1 MGSAYGGEWKPKKP
15 DDERIIGK
23 TGEIKN
29 TKEKTKFW
37 FFFFRKKMGSR
48 NPVDSQNHRKEEKTF
63 LQENGVD
70 LMIRVH
76 DTGIGMA
83 ITDQLVQ
90 LMGGE
95 IVVESLKDK
104 GSDFTVFFQLPLA
117 EEGSVEEKT
126 TTENREQNADN
137 AFLGRRILLGGGL
150 FRRYWMA
157 SGECD
162 TGVLL

>member
-1 MGSAYGGEWKPKKP
+1 
-15 DDERIIGK
+15 
-23 TGEIKN
+23 
-29 TKEKTKFW
+29 
-37 FFFFRKKMGSR
+37 MGSR

-104 GSDFTVFFQLPLA
+104 GSDFTVFLQLPLA
-117 EEGSVEEKT
+117 EEGSI
-126 TTENREQNADN
+126 EQNADN
-137 AFLGRRILLGGGL
+137 AFRGRRILLGGGL

-157 SGECD
+157 SGGCD

>member
-1 MGSAYGGEWKPKKP
+1 
-15 DDERIIGK
+15 
-23 TGEIKN
+23 
-29 TKEKTKFW
+29 
-37 FFFFRKKMGSR
+37 MGSR

-117 EEGSVEEKT
+117 EEGSIEEKT
-126 TTENREQNADN
+126 FR
-137 AFLGRRILLGGGL
+137 GRRILLGGGL

-157 SGECD
+157 SGGCD

>member
-1 MGSAYGGEWKPKKP
+1 
-15 DDERIIGK
+15 
-23 TGEIKN
+23 
-29 TKEKTKFW
+29 
-37 FFFFRKKMGSR
+37 MGSR

-117 EEGSVEEKT
+117 EEGSIEEKT

-137 AFLGRRILLGGGL
+137 VTPGYYYDAVKLQQMVATPDMVHKTLAEDHNLMDAEQI
-150 FRRYWMA
+150 M
-157 SGECD
+157 D
-162 TGVLL
+162 TGNDMDTAVAEVGSC

>member
-1 MGSAYGGEWKPKKP
+1 MKKESVKQCNCLQSEKIPKKKQNSGSFFSEKDGEP
-15 DDERIIGK
+15 ESGGQSEPQER
-23 TGEIKN
+23 
-29 TKEKTKFW
+29 
-37 FFFFRKKMGSR
+37 RK
-48 NPVDSQNHRKEEKTF
+48 DF

>member
-1 MGSAYGGEWKPKKP
+1 
-15 DDERIIGK
+15 
-23 TGEIKN
+23 
-29 TKEKTKFW
+29 
-37 FFFFRKKMGSR
+37 MGSR
-48 NPVDSQNHRKEEKTF
+48 NSVDSQNHRKEEKTF

-117 EEGSVEEKT
+117 EEGSIEEKT
-126 TTENREQNADN
+126 TKEKREQNEDN
-137 AFLGRRILLGGGL
+137 AFRGRRILRPRRSISTVLDG
-150 FRRYWMA
+150 FRWM
-157 SGECD
+157 
-162 TGVLL
+162 

>member
-1 MGSAYGGEWKPKKP
+1 M
-15 DDERIIGK
+15 
-23 TGEIKN
+23 
-29 TKEKTKFW
+29 
-37 FFFFRKKMGSR
+37 
-48 NPVDSQNHRKEEKTF
+48 DSQNHRKEEKTF

-83 ITDQLVQ
+83 ITDQL
-90 LMGGE
+90 
-95 IVVESLKDK
+95 
-104 GSDFTVFFQLPLA
+104 PLA
-117 EEGSVEEKT
+117 EEGSIEEKT

-137 AFLGRRILLGGGL
+137 AFRGRRILLGGGL

-157 SGECD
+157 SGGCD

>member
-1 MGSAYGGEWKPKKP
+1 M
-15 DDERIIGK
+15 
-23 TGEIKN
+23 
-29 TKEKTKFW
+29 
-37 FFFFRKKMGSR
+37 
-48 NPVDSQNHRKEEKTF
+48 DSQNHRKEEKTF

-83 ITDQLVQ
+83 ITDQ
-90 LMGGE
+90 MA
-95 IVVESLKDK
+95 
-104 GSDFTVFFQLPLA
+104 LA
-117 EEGSVEEKT
+117 EEGSIEEKT

-137 AFLGRRILLGGGL
+137 AFRGRRILLGGGL

-157 SGECD
+157 SGGCD

>member
-1 MGSAYGGEWKPKKP
+1 
-15 DDERIIGK
+15 
-23 TGEIKN
+23 
-29 TKEKTKFW
+29 
-37 FFFFRKKMGSR
+37 MGSR

-63 LQENGVD
+63 LQENGVN

-95 IVVESLKDK
+95 TVVESLKDK
-104 GSDFTVFFQLPLA
+104 GSDFTVFLQLPLA
-117 EEGSVEEKT
+117 EEGRIEEKT

-137 AFLGRRILLGGGL
+137 AFRGRRILLGGGL

-157 SGECD
+157 SGGCD

>member
-1 MGSAYGGEWKPKKP
+1 
-15 DDERIIGK
+15 
-23 TGEIKN
+23 
-29 TKEKTKFW
+29 
-37 FFFFRKKMGSR
+37 MGSR
-48 NPVDSQNHRKEEKTF
+48 NSVDSQNHRKEEKTF

-104 GSDFTVFFQLPLA
+104 GSEFTVFLQLPLA
-117 EEGSVEEKT
+117 EEGSIEEKT

-137 AFLGRRILLGGGL
+137 AFRGRRILLGGGL

-157 SGECD
+157 SGGCD

>member
-1 MGSAYGGEWKPKKP
+1 M
-15 DDERIIGK
+15 
-23 TGEIKN
+23 
-29 TKEKTKFW
+29 
-37 FFFFRKKMGSR
+37 
-48 NPVDSQNHRKEEKTF
+48 DSQNHRKEEKTF

-76 DTGIGMA
+76 DTGIGM
-83 ITDQLVQ
+83 DQLVQ